1 MNLARFEPWSLADIV
16 GRDLR
21 HRDRRNTT
29 AVGTDWT
36 PAVDVVEKDDR
47 FVIRA
52 DVPGVE
58 AADLDVSTDNG
69 VLSIAGERR
78 TEDRDSTDGVRRFE
92 RAAGRFRR
100 SFTLPE
106 TVDAAAIT
114 ARCHNG
120 ILEVDLPKQPEVQ
133 ARRITIDAA

>member
-1 MNLARFEPWSLADIV
+1 MNLVRFEPWSLADLV
-16 GRDLR
+16 GRDLH
-21 HRDRRNTT
+21 HRDRRTTT

-36 PAVDVVEKDDR
+36 PAVDIVEKDDR

-52 DVPGVE
+52 DVPGIE
-58 AADLDVSTDNG
+58 AADLDVSTDDG
-69 VLSIAGERR
+69 VLTIAGERPA
-78 TEDRDSTDGVRRFE
+78 EDRDPTEGTRRYE

-100 SFTLPE
+100 SFTLPD

-114 ARCHNG
+114 ARCRNG
-120 ILEVDLPKQPEVQ
+120 ILQIEIPKQPAVQ